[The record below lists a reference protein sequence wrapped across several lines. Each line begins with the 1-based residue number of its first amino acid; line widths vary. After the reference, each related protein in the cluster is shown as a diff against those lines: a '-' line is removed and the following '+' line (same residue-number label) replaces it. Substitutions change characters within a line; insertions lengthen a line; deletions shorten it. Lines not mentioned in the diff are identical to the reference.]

1 MFNFDLS
8 SLGFSDDEFEIDG
21 IYYSKIKN
29 NSVSVVSS
37 NWPFLCCVNIF
48 ESDYIGAIQ
57 IPASITH
64 NNTIYSVIKI
74 NDSAFEGCKKLSKI
88 TIPNSV
94 LEIGRNAFKG
104 CISLRNLVIPN
115 SITQI
120 KDSAFEG
127 CEKLSKITIPN
138 SVLEIGQNAFK
149 DCISLRNL
157 TISESITKIRNST
170 FSCCSSLTNIT
181 IPNSHIVFRSP
192 KQPKTT
198 RNNQT

>member
-94 LEIGRNAFKG
+94 LEIG
-104 CISLRNLVIPN
+104 
-115 SITQI
+115 
-120 KDSAFEG
+120 
-127 CEKLSKITIPN
+127 
-138 SVLEIGQNAFK
+138 QNAFK